1 MNGLLIAIQFFTVI
15 PIKKELPLG
24 RKEVTAMF
32 IALPFVGGVIGAI
45 MYAVS
50 ILMLEVLGTGTLIT
64 AVFIVLTSII
74 MTGGLHLD
82 GWADTGD
89 AFFSYQDREKRL
101 EILEDPRLGAFGTI
115 GLVLLIIVKI
125 ALFHEVLEQDLGHM
139 ALFIALP
146 LLARVGLN
154 SYFATIQSAK
164 NKGLAYFFK
173 ENIEIKWVI
182 LLSIISGVAVLIG
195 LGYVVA
201 SVMLPLIL
209 FAVIAVGILLYRNWS
224 LKHFGGVT
232 GDLLGSFIEG
242 MEAVLWI
249 FVLLSL

>member
-1 MNGLLIAIQFFTVI
+1 MNGLLLAIQFFTVL

-32 IALPFVGGVIGAI
+32 IALPFVGAAIGAI

-50 ILMLEVLGTGTLIT
+50 VLMLDVLGSGTLLT
-64 AVFIVLTSII
+64 AVFIVLTGII
-74 MTGGLHLD
+74 LTGGLHLD

-101 EILEDPRLGAFGTI
+101 EILEDPRLGAFGTM

-125 ALFHEVLEQDLGHM
+125 ALFHEVLEQDLGHLT
-139 ALFIALP
+139 LFIALP
-146 LLARVGLN
+146 FLARTGVN
-154 SYFATIQSAK
+154 SYFAITQSAK

-173 ENIEIKWVI
+173 GKLGTNRVI
-182 LLSIISGVAVLIG
+182 LLSIISGMAVLIG
-195 LGYVVA
+195 LGYVVENL
-201 SVMLPLIL
+201 MLPLLL
-209 FAVIAVGILLYRNWS
+209 FAVIVVGILIFRNWS

-232 GDLLGSFIEG
+232 GDLLGTFIEG

-249 FVLLSL
+249 VVLLSL